1 MKPNNWRQ
9 IITLTPRNE
18 HDQLMCMWMC
28 YRDARAYAR
37 PVRYVIHMLVR
48 NNFIDVTRR
57 TKVTARSIYLVLFAS
72 LVVALTIPGI
82 SIAVLTSLGL
92 GIYIFA
98 LYTIGALAVLT
109 KKPFQYWRPPQ

>member
-1 MKPNNWRQ
+1 MKPMNWKQ
-9 IITLTPRNE
+9 ITTLTPRNE

-37 PVRYVIHMLVR
+37 PVRSLLHMLVR

-57 TKVTARSIYLVLFAS
+57 TKVTARSIYLMLFALS
-72 LVVALTIPGI
+72 VLALTIPGI

-92 GIYIFA
+92 AIYIFA
-98 LYTIGALAVLT
+98 LYIIGALAVLV
-109 KKPFQYWRPPQ
+109 KKPYQYWRPPK